1 MTKREYPIGT
11 DIMDWIVNKLFWY
24 TPLRKAIFDEVHL
37 YDMLEERL
45 KDTTPGSA
53 YWNDGDGWRSW
64 TYSKERKKYYFNDIP
79 EDSIGEA
86 MRYTYE
92 SIGPE
97 FDLDEVW

>member
-1 MTKREYPIGT
+1 MIERL
-11 DIMDWIVNKLFWY
+11 VNAVFWWA
-24 TPLRKAIFDEVHL
+24 PLRNAIFAEVHF
-37 YDMLEERL
+37 YDELEKRI

-64 TYSKERKKYYFNDIP
+64 IYSVERKKYYFNDLP
-79 EDSIGEA
+79 EESLGEA
-86 MRYTYE
+86 MRYTFE